1 MNHELVTIKYSGL
14 FFDALVS
21 ADDVVFFYE
30 DEPLG
35 EMFKLFDRVHRA
47 EMTRLAVTAAL
58 KQAADKTAF
67 DKWSDAKC

>member
-1 MNHELVTIKYSGL
+1 MNHELVTIHYHGL
-14 FFDALVS
+14 FFDAMVS

-30 DEPLG
+30 DEPLV
-35 EMFKLFDRVHRA
+35 ELFKLFDRSHRA

-58 KQAADKTAF
+58 KQAADKAAF

>member
-1 MNHELVTIKYSGL
+1 MNHELVTIHYSGL
-14 FFDALVS
+14 FFDAMVS
-21 ADDVVFFYE
+21 SDDVVFFYE

-35 EMFKLFDRVHRA
+35 ELFKLFDRLHRA

-58 KQAADKTAF
+58 KQAADKAAF

>member
-1 MNHELVTIKYSGL
+1 MNHELVTIKYHGL
-14 FFDALVS
+14 FFDAMVS

-35 EMFKLFDRVHRA
+35 DLLKLFDRLHRA

-58 KQAADKTAF
+58 KQAADKAAF

>member
-1 MNHELVTIKYSGL
+1 MNHELVTIHYHGL
-14 FFDALVS
+14 FFDAMVS

-35 EMFKLFDRVHRA
+35 ELLKLLDRLHRA

-58 KQAADKTAF
+58 KQAADKSAF